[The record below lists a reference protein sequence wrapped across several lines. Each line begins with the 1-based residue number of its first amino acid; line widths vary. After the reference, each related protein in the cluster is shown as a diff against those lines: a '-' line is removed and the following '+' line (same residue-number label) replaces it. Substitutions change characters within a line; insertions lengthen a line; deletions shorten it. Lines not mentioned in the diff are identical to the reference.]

1 MPAITNYAGRFK
13 LWDRPAVYPQVD
25 LVNGA
30 PEGPVFDLDVN
41 TESGGATYLRQDHVE
56 EMARTLGWMSPEEVQ
71 TLKDENDKLQNQILN
86 LPNAIEELKD
96 AIDSR
101 VSDFYTRLDYRPHLS
116 VDDTE
121 DDDSNNEGTDGDSF
135 NAESDDLESFGLSSL
150 ERPNDVSGNSGNGK
164 SGKSGSKA

>member
-1 MPAITNYAGRFK
+1 MSAILNYGGRFK

-41 TESGGATYLRQDHVE
+41 TEDGGATYLRVDHVE
-56 EMARTLGWMSPEEVQ
+56 EMARTLGWLSPEEVIK
-71 TLKDENDKLQNQILN
+71 LKEENEALQNRVYN

-96 AIDSR
+96 AIDSN
-101 VSDFYTRLDYRPHLS
+101 VSDFYNRLDYRPHLS
-116 VDDTE
+116 VGDAK
-121 DDDSNNEGTDGDSF
+121 DDDSDNEGTDGDSSK
-135 NAESDDLESFGLSSL
+135 AERDDLEIFGLGGI
-150 ERPNDVSGNSGNGK
+150 EGPNELSGNSGNGK